1 MRELQRSPHPCDCV
15 PAPWVWAVLHP
26 VAPQDFQQQMDHL
39 AQRWQQL
46 GQREEQLRDDTI
58 KFNTFLKV

>member
-1 MRELQRSPHPCDCV
+1 MIVSLPLGCGLCSG
-15 PAPWVWAVLHP
+15 HP

-58 KFNTFLKV
+58 KFNAFLKV